1 MKITIRQPL
10 CFSEIGRKDNQED
23 CIYPSAEV
31 VSVQNK
37 FFVLCD
43 GMGGQENGEVASGT
57 VCDSLGRYLDEHQPE
72 DGVMTPEQFKQALEY
87 AYNELDKKDVG
98 GIKKMGTTMTCLY
111 LHRNGYLVAHIG
123 DSRIYHIRP
132 NTGIM
137 YQSSDHS
144 LVNDLLRAG
153 ELTEEEAI
161 NFPQKN
167 IITRAMQPNLERR
180 HKADV
185 YSFNDIQKGDY
196 FFLCSDGVLEQLT
209 NDKLFEIF
217 ATSNLSDCQ
226 KLTAIKEICDG
237 KTKDNYTCYLIPV
250 DDVVVENEDTQV
262 NNGDIIV
269 GVELNEENDIA
280 ISEVPTSSNK
290 NKISTQARLSHHNK
304 WLLLLTALLLI
315 VGSCTAFFYFS
326 QEKEDSSH
334 EGDST
339 KLVTILKEVTPI
351 MSNDSLSKDTSKLKD
366 ILEGV
371 KTIDSAD
378 N

>member
-43 GMGGQENGEVASGT
+43 GMGGHENGEVASAT

-111 LHRNGYLVAHIG
+111 FHRNGYLVAHIG

-209 NDKLFEIF
+209 NDKLCEIL

-226 KLTAIKEICDG
+226 KLNAIKNICDG

-290 NKISTQARLSHHNK
+290 NKISTQTRLSHHNK

-326 QEKEDSSH
+326 QEKEDSSL

-339 KLVTILKEVTPI
+339 KLVTILKEVTLK

-366 ILEGV
+366 ILEDV

>member
-1 MKITIRQPL
+1 M
-10 CFSEIGRKDNQED
+10 
-23 CIYPSAEV
+23 
-31 VSVQNK
+31 
-37 FFVLCD
+37 
-43 GMGGQENGEVASGT
+43 
-57 VCDSLGRYLDEHQPE
+57 
-72 DGVMTPEQFKQALEY
+72 
-87 AYNELDKKDVG
+87 
-98 GIKKMGTTMTCLY
+98 
-111 LHRNGYLVAHIG
+111 AHIG

-153 ELTEEEAI
+153 ELTEKEAI

-209 NDKLFEIF
+209 NDKLCEIL

-226 KLTAIKEICDG
+226 KLNAIKNICDG

-290 NKISTQARLSHHNK
+290 NKISTQTRLSHHNK

-339 KLVTILKEVTPI
+339 KLVTILKEVTPK

-366 ILEGV
+366 ILEDV
-371 KTIDSAD
+371 RTIDSAD

>member
-10 CFSEIGRKDNQED
+10 CFSEIGKKENQED
-23 CIYPSAEV
+23 CIYPSAEA
-31 VSVQNK
+31 VSVKNK

-43 GMGGQENGEVASGT
+43 GMGGHENGEVASAT

-185 YSFNDIQKGDY
+185 YSFNDIQQGDY

-209 NDKLFEIF
+209 NDKLCEIL

-226 KLTAIKEICDG
+226 KLNAIKNICDG

-290 NKISTQARLSHHNK
+290 NKISTQTRLSHHNK

-326 QEKEDSSH
+326 QEKEASSH

-339 KLVTILKEVTPI
+339 KLVTILKEVTPK